1 MSMGRHE
8 PFEELISASLRNDI
22 TKEERERLDRHLDS
36 CAECRAT
43 LAAFSDQRRIVA
55 GLRHVAPP
63 RDMSARI
70 RAGIER
76 KAMSR
81 PWWRRP
87 QVAFAGIGGGLALV
101 AGALLAFVLLN
112 GGPNNP
118 VAQGSATASADLQAS
133 GSPVPTLPPPSSA
146 GPSIAPPS
154 ASAVPSEPPAASPE
168 PQLFLA
174 LTGPV
179 DDQVLAVQEQSTG
192 DTTVVDTPSGEPIV
206 AELSPDGQWLAYIT
220 VLGESGLHEVRATR
234 ISEGV
239 APEDPESPAPIDS
252 PIEVGETVLLGES
265 VAGSPFLEHLFWSP
279 DSRYLAFTL
288 INPDGGGSD
297 VWIFQPGSGEV
308 AQRTDVGTA
317 YAGSWAFEGSGSSG
331 LWVSVAGGTPRSY
344 LMEWRED
351 DGAITPADPRDSDF
365 PPADN
370 VFQPIVSP
378 DGALVIFWSGRMDRV
393 GEEWLFVVG
402 GAPWLAENTAD
413 GAGGFEFTSSRE
425 LFSDVTI
432 GRDAFASAAITW
444 GPDSDAYAVWDAAW
458 EGRPHGSPEVPYPD
472 PARVYLGHALAIG
485 GLQANQA
492 IDMED
497 IPAGSFVVDV
507 KVSPTGHHLV
517 ITAAHPRAGL
527 LDPPRSDLLLVTRNT
542 GNVPDEVEQLGSA
555 TDGWFGPAA
564 FSGAR

>member
-1 MSMGRHE
+1 MSMNRHE
-8 PFEELISASLRNDI
+8 PFQELISASLRNDI

-63 RDMSARI
+63 RDMSSRI

-87 QVAFAGIGGGLALV
+87 QIAFAGIGGSLALV

-118 VAQGSATASADLQAS
+118 VAQGSATASTDVHAS
-133 GSPVPTLPPPSSA
+133 GSPLPTLPPPPTA
-146 GPSIAPPS
+146 GPSIEPPS
-154 ASAVPSEPPAASPE
+154 PSAAPSQAQAASPE

-179 DDQVLAVQEQSTG
+179 DDQVLAVRDGSTG
-192 DTTVVDTPSGEPIV
+192 ETTVVDTPSGEPIV

-220 VLGESGLHEVRATR
+220 VLGETGLHEVRATR
-234 ISEGV
+234 ISEG
-239 APEDPESPAPIDS
+239 APDPDPSAPIDS
-252 PIEVGETVLLGES
+252 PIEVGDTVVLGES
-265 VAGSPFLEHLFWSP
+265 VSGSPFLEHLFWSP
-279 DSRYLAFTL
+279 ESRYLAFTL

-297 VWIFQPGSGEV
+297 VWIFQPGTGDV

-331 LWVSVAGGTPRSY
+331 LWVSLAGATPHSY
-344 LMEWRED
+344 LMEWHD
-351 DGAITPADPRDSDF
+351 DAATITPADPRDSDF
-365 PPADN
+365 PPAEN

-393 GEEWLFVVG
+393 GEEWLFVEG

-458 EGRPHGSPEVPYPD
+458 EGRPHGSSEVPYPD
-472 PARVYLGHALAIG
+472 RARVYLGHALAVG

-492 IDMED
+492 IDVED
-497 IPAGSFVVDV
+497 IPADSFVVDV
-507 KVSPTGHHLV
+507 KVSPTGRHLV
-517 ITAAHPRAGL
+517 ITAARPRSGTF
-527 LDPPRSDLLLVTRNT
+527 DPPRSDLLLVTRNT
-542 GNVPDEVEQLGSA
+542 GRVADEVERLGSA
-555 TDGWFGPAA
+555 TDGWYGPAA
-564 FSGAR
+564 FGEAR